1 MLARRFGSVRLLF
14 AVVTLLATALLAVR
28 ADDAPAKPAP
38 AKPPVQRPAGPFQF
52 VAGDR
57 VAFIG
62 DTLIERAAREELLE
76 STLALLTPDKRILFR
91 NLGWSADTVF
101 GDSRA
106 GFGTAADGFKQL
118 TQQIRD
124 FQPTVVLVAYANA
137 MSSDGDA
144 GLTRLEAGYTA
155 LLDMLAE
162 TKAVVILVSATPH
175 EALPAPYPNPDASN
189 RARENYSARIR
200 EFATKRELAYIDF
213 YAPLAKEMEAARGG
227 QKFASA
233 DRRLTD
239 NGVHFNP
246 RGYWSV
252 ARHLATSLGLDP
264 AKLPVTIGPKG
275 QFVADNK
282 EHADFAARA
291 EAVRQKI
298 AEKNLL
304 FFHRWRPQNE
314 TYLFGF
320 RKHEQG
326 QNAKEIPMFD
336 PLIERAEAEIT
347 ALLSTK

>member
-1 MLARRFGSVRLLF
+1 MLACRFRSVCLPVAVACLF
-14 AVVTLLATALLAVR
+14 VLTPRGVQAEEAA
-28 ADDAPAKPAP
+28 AKPTA
-38 AKPPVQRPAGPFQF
+38 AKAAIQRPAGPFQF

-76 STLALLTPDKRILFR
+76 TTLALLTPEKRILFR

-118 TQQIRD
+118 TQQVRD

-144 GLTRLEAGYTA
+144 GLARLEAGYSA

-162 TKAVVILVSATPH
+162 TRAVVMLVSATPH
-175 EALPAPYPNPDASN
+175 ESLPAPYPNPEASN
-189 RARENYSARIR
+189 RAREAYSARIR
-200 EFATKRELAYIDF
+200 EFAAKRNLAFIDL
-213 YAPLAKEMEAARGG
+213 YTPLAKEMEAARGG

-252 ARHLATSLGLDP
+252 ARHLAAGLGLDP
-264 AKLPVTIGPKG
+264 TKLPVTIGPKG
-275 QFVADNK
+275 QFVAGKK
-282 EHADFAARA
+282 EQADFAARA
-291 EAVRQKI
+291 EAIRQKV

-336 PLIERAEAEIT
+336 PLIEKAEAEIA
-347 ALLSTK
+347 ALLAAK